1 MLHFSVLWMLK
12 YSIRWRPPMLGLR
25 CSCQDCGAHAKIEV
39 LMPRLRC
46 SCQDC
51 GAHAKI
57 AVLMPRLRCSCQDW
71 GAHAE
76 IEVLKSPQSW
86 PEHRNLGMST
96 SNSAWAPQSK
106 HSNYLC
112 IWGRHHQLDYL
123 TRPRK
128 SSWATNYPIT
138 ACDLIFS
145 FPGLWLFLRYSHI
158 WKSSLPAWTQ
168 VFFGS
173 PIFYPVLLVC
183 LSVVWIFLHLTK
195 SGCVV
200 AYSYWETGGDSFTED
215 ILWSVPKTS
224 KSTFARKKLV
234 FEVSD
239 KNRAPD

>member
-1 MLHFSVLWMLK
+1 
-12 YSIRWRPPMLGLR
+12 
-25 CSCQDCGAHAKIEV
+25 
-39 LMPRLRC
+39 MPRLRC

-128 SSWATNYPIT
+128 SSLATKYNELEYWKHIQYSQTDYCCFSPGKRFKSLTLSWCSAQQVTSRQVNRHFSGWIVFQQILQERLTPI
-138 ACDLIFS
+138 CRCLY
-145 FPGLWLFLRYSHI
+145 L
-158 WKSSLPAWTQ
+158 
-168 VFFGS
+168 
-173 PIFYPVLLVC
+173 VLL
-183 LSVVWIFLHLTK
+183 
-195 SGCVV
+195 
-200 AYSYWETGGDSFTED
+200 
-215 ILWSVPKTS
+215 
-224 KSTFARKKLV
+224 LV
-234 FEVSD
+234 HISQEG
-239 KNRAPD
+239 PLG